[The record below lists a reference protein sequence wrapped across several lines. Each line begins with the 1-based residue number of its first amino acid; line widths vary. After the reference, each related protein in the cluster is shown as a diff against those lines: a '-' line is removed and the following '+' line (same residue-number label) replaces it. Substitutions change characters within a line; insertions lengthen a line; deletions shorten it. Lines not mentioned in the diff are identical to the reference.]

1 MNLADILK
9 DSDYKL
15 SQFNAEEI
23 VKCLVRTK
31 AKSKQLLEISKTGVE
46 SAIKENEERAIRASH
61 RLCQRL
67 DESAA

>member
-23 VKCLVRTK
+23 NSLEQTVFL
-31 AKSKQLLEISKTGVE
+31 KQTKTGDV
-46 SAIKENEERAIRASH
+46 
-61 RLCQRL
+61 CPM
-67 DESAA
+67 